1 MLDKTFWKNVVYSH
15 LVFSRHE
22 NEKMAMPELLFPLCS
37 VLGKNPYPHPFL
49 LQGFAWSKS
58 ILALGRMSA
67 ASPLLSFAGCAVVH
81 PSSVL
86 CPCYQSFCFQD
97 GKSVFVAADIFLYQ
111 KPWKNKGLIHMQKP
125 PALKNEEINRTRHP
139 SELPAELFP
148 PVPTVFYMMLLNVF
162 KEAIETTISEIPFI
176 S

>member
-1 MLDKTFWKNVVYSH
+1 
-15 LVFSRHE
+15 
-22 NEKMAMPELLFPLCS
+22 
-37 VLGKNPYPHPFL
+37 
-49 LQGFAWSKS
+49 
-58 ILALGRMSA
+58 
-67 ASPLLSFAGCAVVH
+67 
-81 PSSVL
+81 
-86 CPCYQSFCFQD
+86 
-97 GKSVFVAADIFLYQ
+97 
-111 KPWKNKGLIHMQKP
+111 MQKP